1 METTDGFI
9 LAILLAAL
17 AAAVMAGTI
26 LSSHA
31 AAKKTEKRI
40 AEQFGEIP
48 DGEDVE
54 LASIRK
60 PWELRRGRDPLGT
73 IDDTT
78 WNDLDMD
85 EVFARLDACQTSLGE
100 EYLYLLLHRSPDE
113 RETARREE
121 IMERLDRSP
130 ELRLR
135 LQVLLH
141 RLGKRGNN
149 GLAEFIGSAEVHALK
164 HAWVYRL
171 LVWLPA
177 VFLPLIPFRP
187 VAGTVCAL
195 GAACANILVSFF
207 VGKRIEQ
214 DGPAVRYFSSV
225 IALCRSICKIRDEGI
240 ADVRREIPETLS
252 SLRGLRGALSGSIR
266 NRAVMN
272 EMDSMMEFIRMI
284 LLSEIRSY
292 NKTVRLVSRN
302 KRKCGELCEKAAE
315 LDAAIAVL
323 SFRKSLP
330 YFSKPHFIR
339 NMQMNVQE
347 LYHPLLRDPVP
358 NSAAF
363 ARSAVITGSNASG
376 KSTFI
381 KAVAVNGILAAS
393 LNTCTARV
401 YQAPRALVIS
411 SMAVRDSITAGE
423 SYYISEIKSLKR
435 VLDHVNRTPC
445 LCFVDEILKGTNT
458 AERIAASA
466 AILQYLCRRD
476 CLCLVATHD
485 IELTRILEGDF
496 ENYHFSEQITDKDIL
511 FDYRIKPGPS
521 TTTNAVRLL
530 AYLDFDRG
538 IVSGAE
544 KLAEHFS
551 RTGEWDGAG
560 TP

>member
-9 LAILLAAL
+9 LAILLASL
-17 AAAVMAGTI
+17 AAAVVTGTL
-26 LSSHA
+26 LSSRA
-31 AAKKTEKRI
+31 ARKKTEKRI
-40 AEQFGEIP
+40 AEQFGEVP
-48 DGEDVE
+48 DGEDIE

-60 PWELRRGRDPLGT
+60 PWEFQRTRDPLGT

-100 EYLYLLLHRSPDE
+100 ESLYLLLHRFPDD

-121 IMERLDRSP
+121 LMELFDRSP

-135 LQVLLH
+135 LQVLLR

-149 GLAEFIGSAEVHALK
+149 GLAEFIGSAEVRALK
-164 HAWVYRL
+164 HAWVYGI

-177 VFLPLIPFRP
+177 AFLPLIPFHP

-214 DGPAVRYFSSV
+214 DGPPVRYFSSV
-225 IALCRSICKIRDEGI
+225 IALCRNLCKIKDEGF
-240 ADVRREIPETLS
+240 AEFRREISENLS
-252 SLRGLRGALSGSIR
+252 SLRGLQGALSGSVQ
-266 NRAVMN
+266 NRAVASK
-272 EMDSMMEFIRMI
+272 MDSMMVFTRMI

-292 NKTVRLVSRN
+292 NKTVRLISRN
-302 KRKCGELCEKAAE
+302 KQRCRELCEKSAE
-315 LDAAIAVL
+315 LDVAVAVL

-330 YFSKPHFIR
+330 YFSEPHFIR
-339 NMQMNVQE
+339 KMQLNVRE
-347 LYHPLLRDPVP
+347 LYHPLLHDPVP

-363 ARSAVITGSNASG
+363 AKSALITGSNASG
-376 KSTFI
+376 KSTFL

-401 YQAPRALVIS
+401 YQAPKALVIS
-411 SMAVRDSITAGE
+411 SMAVRDSITSGE

-435 VLDHVNRTPC
+435 VLDHVSRTPC

-485 IELTRILEGDF
+485 IELTRILERDF

-511 FDYRIKPGPS
+511 FDYLIKPGPS

-530 AYLDFDRG
+530 SYLDFDRG
-538 IVSGAE
+538 IVARAE

-551 RTGEWDGAG
+551 RTGGWDG
-560 TP
+560 TETQ